1 VEKPTLPPR
10 KYAEVWNRRTRALA
24 EIVVGTLRLRPLDV
38 LVVGCGTGEEAGILA
53 YYFAGCVIGIDIEE
67 QFKFDPHLSE
77 PARLVMM
84 NAEELG
90 FGDATFDLVYS
101 FHALEHI
108 ARPRAALKEM
118 SRVLRQDGTYCI
130 GVPNRS
136 RLVGYMGAG
145 EPLTKK
151 IQWNVADAG
160 IRLRGGWHNEDGAH
174 AGFSRTELCKWCA
187 DAFGPEVEDIS
198 EEYYRKLY
206 QRAWTLISF
215 ITKAGLRDVIFPS
228 VYLCGRKVAAPASVS
243 TIEAESR

>member
-1 VEKPTLPPR
+1 MERQNPPT

-24 EIVVGTLRLRPLDV
+24 EIAVSTLPSGPLDV
-38 LVVGCGTGEEAGILA
+38 LVVGCGTGEEAGTLA
-53 YYFAGCVIGIDIEE
+53 YYFEGCVIGIDIEE
-67 QFKFDPHLSE
+67 KFRLNPELSE

-90 FGDATFDLVYS
+90 FGDAAFDVVYS

-108 ARPRAALKEM
+108 AHPLAALKEM
-118 SRVLRQDGTYCI
+118 SRVLRQGGTYCI

-136 RLVGYMGAG
+136 RLIGYVGAG
-145 EPLTKK
+145 EPLIKK

-160 IRLRGGWHNEDGAH
+160 MRLRGRWHNEDGAH
-174 AGFSRTELCKWCA
+174 AGLSRTELRNWCT
-187 DAFGPEVEDIS
+187 DAFGPEIKDIS

-206 QRAWTLISF
+206 RRAQTLISF
-215 ITKAGLRDVIFPS
+215 ITKSGLRNVIFPS
-228 VYLCGRKVAAPASVS
+228 VYFCGRKVAAPVS